1 MKEIGNYLKQ
11 TRIHNGVSL
20 EEASDDLNIPR
31 DDLENLEEGNV
42 RAFKDVYDLKD
53 LVKSYSKYLG
63 LNPDKVLDE
72 FNDFMFEHTSKISLD
87 DIKKAKKQA
96 NTDEEKPKV
105 VSPYSYVPKK
115 KFSLK
120 DVNWKKIL
128 IPIGIVLF
136 LLVAFF
142 IYNYVTKDNEK
153 VTNELMGRIS
163 DVYEYS
169 Y

>member
-72 FNDFMFEHTSKISLD
+72 FNDF
-87 DIKKAKKQA
+87 IKDK
-96 NTDEEKPKV
+96 
-105 VSPYSYVPKK
+105 
-115 KFSLK
+115 
-120 DVNWKKIL
+120 
-128 IPIGIVLF
+128 
-136 LLVAFF
+136 
-142 IYNYVTKDNEK
+142 
-153 VTNELMGRIS
+153 
-163 DVYEYS
+163 
-169 Y
+169 